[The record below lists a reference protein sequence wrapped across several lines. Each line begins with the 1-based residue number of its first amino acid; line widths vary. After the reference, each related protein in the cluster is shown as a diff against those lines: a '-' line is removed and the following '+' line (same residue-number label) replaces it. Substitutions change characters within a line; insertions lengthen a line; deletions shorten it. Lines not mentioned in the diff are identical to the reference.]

1 MHQATFSVKALMM
14 GKMMLMD
21 LLDLTPLKVAVA
33 RVPLPM
39 FMTKELSLTKQ
50 PNQLLN

>member
-1 MHQATFSVKALMM
+1 MHQATFSAKALTM

-21 LLDLTPLKVAVA
+21 LEDLTQLKVAVA
-33 RVPLPM
+33 KVPLPM
-39 FMTKELSLTKQ
+39 FMTKELSRTKQ